1 MYYPRVAALSAHFTE
16 IIPLH
21 DHSWQPQKQ
30 VQTHLHLTVYNSLNS
45 PRAEQPANSRQL
57 RVVAIDF
64 FGKEYTKNKTIFEIK
79 YLIVGDYT

>member
-1 MYYPRVAALSAHFTE
+1 MHYLRATTPSPNLTE

-45 PRAEQPANSRQL
+45 PRAEQLANNRRL

-64 FGKEYTKNKTIFEIK
+64 YGKEYTKNKTIFEIK